1 MADSEPVAT
10 QEESENKEPEKTK
23 EDLLKENESL
33 KAQVEGLKQNVKDR
47 KRKSFKVS
55 NFRTK
60 LCFFQCCFSN
70 KKN

>member
-60 LCFFQCCFSN
+60 LCFFNVAFRT